1 MKKLLLILGREL
13 RMSLRRPSFWVLTL
27 LVPVALAALYALPV
41 IAAQRATGPQT
52 VLVVD
57 ETGLFDGGLRSTKE
71 VHFHSMPSLEYAVSH
86 RADGEE
92 LVLHIPLKETAMPRE
107 ATLYYYGSSAPTLAT
122 SFNCCCATPFWKMS
136 TVSTPPSAIRW
147 RAVTSVCTRAM

>member
-52 VLVVD
+52 VL
-57 ETGLFDGGLRSTKE
+57 
-71 VHFHSMPSLEYAVSH
+71 AVS
-86 RADGEE
+86 
-92 LVLHIPLKETAMPRE
+92 
-107 ATLYYYGSSAPTLAT
+107 
-122 SFNCCCATPFWKMS
+122 
-136 TVSTPPSAIRW
+136 
-147 RAVTSVCTRAM
+147 